1 MVNGKKNCEKYFII
15 ILKIKIFI
23 FTVFNPKPTLNVAER
38 REIEF
43 FWIVVFR
50 PVVPGCSK
58 CRGKG
63 FS

>member
-43 FWIVVFR
+43 FWIDTF
-50 PVVPGCSK
+50 
-58 CRGKG
+58 
-63 FS
+63 